1 MGWVG
6 GAVAG
11 VLGLLALLCG
21 FLAAKKSQK
30 GKGAIIV
37 GAVAVILAVVM
48 AIAGINMAKSYLDQ
62 IRNDPEKA
70 KLAPTLMKY
79 SDNINTSM
87 GLLGIPLSVQ
97 NETDQ
102 NAILEELQAVANYE
116 QNKAKETVTEKTEEI
131 KDQVQETV
139 DNVTEQVQE
148 TVDNVTDKV
157 EDIKDDVQE
166 TVEQVTN
173 PGGDGGIG

>member
-1 MGWVG
+1 MEY
-6 GAVAG
+6 
-11 VLGLLALLCG
+11 
-21 FLAAKKSQK
+21 
-30 GKGAIIV
+30 I
-37 GAVAVILAVVM
+37 
-48 AIAGINMAKSYLDQ
+48 
-62 IRNDPEKA
+62 

-97 NETDQ
+97 NEADQ

-116 QNKAKETVTEKTEEI
+116 QNKAKGTVTEKTEEI